1 MSQISELKKCFE
13 VFSQIEKTS
22 SRNEKLSLLE
32 QNESELLKQI
42 LYYTFN
48 KALVYNIGERM
59 IGHYEQKP
67 VALRS
72 GRALF
77 KVGSDAGELFELLD
91 KLSSNELT
99 GNNAMTAV
107 RAFINQDDEFF
118 FEWSRRI
125 FLKDLKMGMS
135 SKTINNVFKDL
146 IPIFSVMKAELWNGE
161 SLNRPFWLQRKM
173 NGYRMIAFNYPEG
186 VVLKSSNGVQIPGFD
201 FIKEQIAQFLP
212 IGYAFDGELADKND
226 KFSKIQELAFSE
238 QSIDKTSAKYFM
250 WDTMPIVE
258 WENEQTLHN
267 YFRRY
272 GFLRSCLP
280 QHHCP
285 PNLEIL
291 ENVFEYYA
299 DEDDV
304 GVDPDVEITKCFD
317 SALENKWEGLM
328 IKFNIPYNWD
338 RSRDML
344 KIKKMKEID
353 LVVTGVFE
361 GKGNLQGKLGGVY
374 VDYKGYQVGVGSGFK
389 TYSKDPVTG
398 ERIDGDRV
406 KFWENPN
413 LIIDK
418 VIIVK
423 YSEEMKDKHGNLS
436 LQFPVFMGIHPEKND
451 SLF

>member
-1 MSQISELKKCFE
+1 MAQVSELKKCFE

-59 IGHYEQKP
+59 VGHYEQKP

-107 RAFINQDDEFF
+107 RAFINQDDELF

-135 SKTINNVFKDL
+135 SKTINQVFKDL
-146 IPIFSVMKAELWNGE
+146 IPVFNVMKAELWSGE
-161 SLNRPFWLQRKM
+161 SINRPFWLQRKM
-173 NGYRMIAFNYPEG
+173 NGYRMVAFHYPDG
-186 VVLKSSNGVQIPGFD
+186 VVIKSSNGVQIPGFD
-201 FIKEQIAQFLP
+201 FIKQQVAQCLP
-212 IGYAFDGELADKND
+212 VGCVFDGELADKND

-238 QSIDKTSAKYFM
+238 QSIDKTSANYFI
-250 WDTMPIVE
+250 WDTMSISE
-258 WENEQTLHN
+258 WEEKRTQLG
-267 YFRRY
+267 Y
-272 GFLRSCLP
+272 FLRYRLLQGYLYESKAS
-280 QHHCP
+280 
-285 PNLEIL
+285 NLVL
-291 ENVFEYYA
+291 LDNVFEYNFE
-299 DEDDV
+299 EDI
-304 GVDPDVEITKCFD
+304 DPDLEIATCFEM
-317 SALENKWEGLM
+317 ALSKKWEGLM
-328 IKFNIPYNWD
+328 VKFDVPYNWD
-338 RSRDML
+338 RSSDML
-344 KIKKMKEID
+344 KIKKMTETD

-361 GKGNLQGKLGGVY
+361 GKGNLKGKLGGVY
-374 VDYKGYQVGVGSGFK
+374 VDYKGFKVGVGSGFK
-389 TYSKDPVTG
+389 TFEKDAKTG
-398 ERIDGDRV
+398 ERIDGHRIR
-406 KFWENPN
+406 FWDNPN

-418 VIIVK
+418 VIRVQ
-423 YSEEMKDKHGNLS
+423 YYEEMKDKNGNLS
-436 LQFPVFMGIHPEKND
+436 LQFPVFKGIHPEKND
-451 SLF
+451 VLF